1 MIVGAA
7 VIVIAPW
14 SSFRGQRGRVTQREP
29 LMVLLDG
36 ERQPMRFG
44 AREVVQEPEP
54 QHIVA
59 GE

>member
-1 MIVGAA
+1 MRVGALVVVVA
-7 VIVIAPW
+7 QW
-14 SSFRGQRGRVTQREP
+14 SSFHGQRGRVTQREP

-44 AREVVQEPEP
+44 EREVVEESEPR
-54 QHIVA
+54 HMVA